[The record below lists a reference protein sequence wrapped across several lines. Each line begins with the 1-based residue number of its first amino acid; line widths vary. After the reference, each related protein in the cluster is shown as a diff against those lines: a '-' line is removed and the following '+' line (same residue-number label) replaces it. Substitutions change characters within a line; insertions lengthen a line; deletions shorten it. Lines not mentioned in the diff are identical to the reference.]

1 MAASGF
7 AAEDGVKL
15 DCFGWFQL
23 KRKRKSMGPGFF
35 LRHRLGFALT
45 ESGLQASRLKGCR
58 ATLEI

>member
-1 MAASGF
+1 
-7 AAEDGVKL
+7 
-15 DCFGWFQL
+15 
-23 KRKRKSMGPGFF
+23 MGPGFF